1 MTRPA
6 PSQASAAELIQRQP
20 LERFMYKEKD
30 TIVQA
35 SAADPYVV
43 ALTTEGQLLLLSL
56 DAGSKGGQLSVVK
69 ANLRS
74 RSKMVAMSAYKDT
87 SGLFTKDVPEHTLQ
101 GHASSSGAGGGGG
114 VPDSSQ
120 GAGASA
126 EAVDE
131 DEDDLLYGDSAP
143 SLFNE
148 AAAASTKAA
157 ASSATSTKSSSR
169 AVPNWVKFLKPV
181 KATYWLVG
189 MRDNGNLEVMT
200 LPDFTL
206 KYVVPHFPLLPK
218 VLTCAP
224 RESWA
229 SDPPKCSYPEGTPT
243 VSEILMVGLGG
254 KGHGRRPLLM
264 ARLSDHEVAIYQAY
278 PFYENC
284 HRDKEGLKVQ
294 FKKIPHKLLLRER
307 KGKVKKSERLSVNSN
322 QLRYFNNVGSGQVWS
337 LQLNSTLLTF
347 HNQGSV

>member
-1 MTRPA
+1 
-6 PSQASAAELIQRQP
+6 
-20 LERFMYKEKD
+20 MYKEKD

-87 SGLFTKDVPEHTLQ
+87 SGLFTKDVPEHTLNQ
-101 GHASSSGAGGGGG
+101 GHASSSGAGGGG
-114 VPDSSQ
+114 VPDSSSQ

-148 AAAASTKAA
+148 AAAASSKAA

-169 AVPNWVKFLKPV
+169 
-181 KATYWLVG
+181 
-189 MRDNGNLEVMT
+189 
-200 LPDFTL
+200 
-206 KYVVPHFPLLPK
+206 
-218 VLTCAP
+218 
-224 RESWA
+224 S
-229 SDPPKCSYPEGTPT
+229 
-243 VSEILMVGLGG
+243 
-254 KGHGRRPLLM
+254 GH
-264 ARLSDHEVAIYQAY
+264 
-278 PFYENC
+278 
-284 HRDKEGLKVQ
+284 
-294 FKKIPHKLLLRER
+294 
-307 KGKVKKSERLSVNSN
+307 
-322 QLRYFNNVGSGQVWS
+322 
-337 LQLNSTLLTF
+337 
-347 HNQGSV
+347 